1 MEGNI
6 KGKIEGLTL
15 AYEVCQDY
23 SRGESAASA
32 ILKEINSLEKGL
44 KSGHSCVKDKID
56 TYQECYDLAGEAGMD
71 LWRLR
76 SIILE
81 KMDEAKERANENIN
95 E

>member
-1 MEGNI
+1 MEENN

-15 AYEVCQDY
+15 AFEICQDY
-23 SRGESAASA
+23 SSAESAATA
-32 ILKEINSLEKGL
+32 IFKEINSLEKGV

-71 LWRLR
+71 LWTLR

-81 KMDEAKERANENIN
+81 KMDEVKERVNENTD
-95 E
+95 